1 MAIENLILNF
11 AQKKVTSEIA
21 PLLLQCTLSEPTQCG
36 ERESARGRERG
47 TETVNA
53 HMYLRTLCLKCELCQ
68 LPS

>member
-36 ERESARGRERG
+36 ERERERAG
-47 TETVNA
+47 AREA
-53 HMYLRTLCLKCELCQ
+53 RRQ
-68 LPS
+68 